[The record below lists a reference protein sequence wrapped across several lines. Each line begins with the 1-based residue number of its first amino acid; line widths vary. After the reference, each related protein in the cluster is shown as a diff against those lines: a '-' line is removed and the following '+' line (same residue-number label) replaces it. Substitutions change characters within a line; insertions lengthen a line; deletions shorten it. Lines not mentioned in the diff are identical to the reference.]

1 MRKFLLPILVLT
13 IIMLCAV
20 CSAEDI
26 TAGITAVLSDAGLN
40 NPIQLQTWGDT
51 AVCFIEQNGTKNLI
65 VLENKS
71 GRWEITVNNPTALI
85 QNADWPELNVDSDNA
100 IFWTYHLSDQEI
112 LRYHSTKNADG
123 IWGSVDQY

>member
-85 QNADWPELNVDSDNA
+85 QNAD
-100 IFWTYHLSDQEI
+100 
-112 LRYHSTKNADG
+112 
-123 IWGSVDQY
+123 